1 MLAQSIINA
10 AESQVGV
17 KETRPNGGKM
27 IEAYQR
33 ATWLPVGPWPWCAAF
48 VCWCIKAAMSDK
60 DYTFTRPATAGAWDF
75 ENWCKAV
82 DNSAVLHKPHHGD
95 VKAGDIV
102 IYTFSHIGIAV
113 SGVDKQGIVQTVEG
127 NTNSDGAREGDGV
140 YRKRRNISNIRSII
154 RFTV

>member
-1 MLAQSIINA
+1 MLSSRIIDI

-27 IEAYQR
+27 IEAYQK

-48 VCWCIKAAMSDK
+48 VCWCIKNAMADK

-75 ENWCKAV
+75 EKWCKSV
-82 DNSAVLHKPHHGD
+82 DNSALLRKPHNGD
-95 VKAGDIV
+95 IKAGDIV

-113 SGVDKQGIVQTVEG
+113 SDVDKQGIVQTVEG

-140 YRKRRNISNIRSII
+140 YQKRRNISQIRSII

>member
-1 MLAQSIINA
+1 MLASKIVKV

-27 IEAYQR
+27 IAAYQS

-48 VCWCIKAAMSDK
+48 VCWCIKTAMSDEE
-60 DYTFTRPATAGAWDF
+60 YTFIRPATAGAWDF
-75 ENWCKAV
+75 EKWCKSV
-82 DNSAVLHKPHHGD
+82 DRSAILHKPHGGII
-95 VKAGDIV
+95 KKGDIV
-102 IYTFSHIGIAV
+102 IFTFSHIGIAV
-113 SGVDKQGIVQTVEG
+113 ADVDVQGIVQTIEG

-140 YRKRRNISNIRSII
+140 YRKRRNSSQIRSVI